1 MALTRILEPMRDL
14 EEDCK
19 YDMTESR
26 VVLQVLDILTAR
38 HGKVVRETFREAAVK
53 KWSQDTFSHGAF
65 VMEGVEQRPLLQ
77 VRSLAKSHP
86 RS

>member
-1 MALTRILEPMRDL
+1 M
-14 EEDCK
+14 
-19 YDMTESR
+19 
-26 VVLQVLDILTAR
+26 VLQVLDILTAR

-77 VRSLAKSHP
+77 VSFNIIVRSTLIGREGRDRALIGPDLYRTEILS
-86 RS
+86 